1 MGHQDVAPRLGS
13 PAAAALGHPGV
24 SGTVGR
30 SAGDLREF
38 AAQNFHFLHVRSAE
52 PSAVPLP
59 LHADLAETSD
69 RELRHFDRGAWA
81 LIIVLAFPIGPMLY
95 LMYAKGP
102 RRYS

>member
-1 MGHQDVAPRLGS
+1 MSNPTVVLITAVAMLSLVVWFDRRCL
-13 PAAAALGHPGV
+13 
-24 SGTVGR
+24 
-30 SAGDLREF
+30 
-38 AAQNFHFLHVRSAE
+38 
-52 PSAVPLP
+52 
-59 LHADLAETSD
+59 ADLAGTSD

>member
-1 MGHQDVAPRLGS
+1 MSNPTVVLITAVAM
-13 PAAAALGHPGV
+13 
-24 SGTVGR
+24 
-30 SAGDLREF
+30 
-38 AAQNFHFLHVRSAE
+38 
-52 PSAVPLP
+52 
-59 LHADLAETSD
+59 DLADTSD